1 MLMRLFVVIALF
13 ISVAYASVDIELAL
27 KQLHNGE
34 TTLVRLPKKEGVVYE
49 KVTFEKR
56 SFPLFSIAGDKEHL
70 YGLIVFSYYDKAGK
84 KTLKLLYKENGKEK
98 SQLFHIYLKNGEY
111 KKEQIHVASSK
122 VNPKSK
128 AVKKRTAR
136 EYSEA
141 MKLYHSV
148 TPKLYI
154 KEPFILPLQSTIT
167 SEFGKARVYNGS
179 LKGYHSGTDFR
190 APVGT
195 PIVASNDGVVAYVGD
210 RFYSGGTIIIDHGE
224 GIYSCY
230 FHMSK
235 YDVAKG
241 ERVQRGEVI
250 GLSGKSG
257 RVTGPHLHFAMR
269 VDGVQV
275 NPLQFIELTN
285 KELLKEKN

>member
-1 MLMRLFVVIALF
+1 MFRFSLLLFFSVSLAALPL
-13 ISVAYASVDIELAL
+13 ELGKKTL
-27 KQLHNGE
+27 VNGE
-34 TTLVRLPKKEGVVYE
+34 TTLLLLPKEAGVNYE
-49 KVTFEKR
+49 KVCYNKECFEVFLTP
-56 SFPLFSIAGDKEHL
+56 SKEN
-70 YGLIVFSYYDKAGK
+70 YYALIPFSYYEKAGK
-84 KTLKLLYKENGKEK
+84 KKLLLRYKEGATEKKESFFIK
-98 SQLFHIYLKNGEY
+98 LKIGNY
-111 KKEQIHVASSK
+111 KKESIHVSSKK
-122 VNPKSK
+122 VNPKSPE
-128 AVKKRTAR
+128 VKKRTAR
-136 EYSEA
+136 EYREA
-141 MKLYHSV
+141 IALYNRV

-154 KEPFILPLQSTIT
+154 NKPFILPLESAIT
-167 SEFGKARVYNGS
+167 SDFGKARVYNGS

-195 PIVASNDGVVAYVGD
+195 PVLASNDGVVAYVGD

-235 YDVAKG
+235 YDVEKG

-269 VDGVQV
+269 VHGVQV

-285 KELLKEKN
+285 KELLKERD

>member
-1 MLMRLFVVIALF
+1 MFRFLLFACCTLPLAALPLQV
-13 ISVAYASVDIELAL
+13 SKKTLA
-27 KQLHNGE
+27 NGE
-34 TTLVRLPKKEGVVYE
+34 TTLLLLPKEKGVAYE
-49 KVTFEKR
+49 KVCYKKECFEIFLTPSKQ
-56 SFPLFSIAGDKEHL
+56 A
-70 YGLIVFSYYDKAGK
+70 YYALISFSYYDKAGNK
-84 KTLKLLYKENGKEK
+84 ELVLRYKEESQEKKEPFFIK
-98 SQLFHIYLKNGEY
+98 LQYGNY
-111 KKEQIHVASSK
+111 KKESIHVSSKK
-122 VNPKSK
+122 VNPKSPE
-128 AVKKRTAR
+128 VKKRTAR
-136 EYSEA
+136 EYKEA
-141 MKLYHSV
+141 IALYNRV

-154 KEPFILPLQSTIT
+154 DKPFILPLESAIT
-167 SEFGKARVYNGS
+167 SDFGKARVYNGS

-195 PIVASNDGVVAYVGD
+195 PVLASNDGVVAYVGD

-235 YDVAKG
+235 YDVEKG
-241 ERVQRGEVI
+241 ESVQRGEVI

-269 VDGVQV
+269 VHGVQV

-285 KELLKEKN
+285 KELLKERD